1 MVNIMTWYGGMV
13 KLFLVDKGCHL
24 SRSLCK
30 TDFKFMLSE
39 FATEPTDPP
48 ILNNPW
54 STSVLYISYF
64 ENNDLFIYIVTFWKL
79 ELSARFKACIDHR
92 IAASCLRVSVWKGC
106 PTHPFFY
113 TRPTRPFFYPSF
125 YNNHAVTIATSESLT
140 LSPVSLLYYIWC
152 QKKERIL
159 FYDIPPGADIIIASK
174 ICQTS
179 SSSITPSCFKY
190 KGSKARRFL
199 YKTSHPSV
207 KMASKIRPYF
217 YFLLQLIMKFILSNK
232 YP

>member
-13 KLFLVDKGCHL
+13 KLFLVDRGCHL

-79 ELSARFKACIDHR
+79 ELSARFKACINHR
-92 IAASCLRVSVWKGC
+92 IAASFLRVSVWKGC

-159 FYDIPPGADIIIASK
+159 PLGQI
-174 ICQTS
+174 S
-179 SSSITPSCFKY
+179 SSPQKFARPAPPPLLLHALSTKVLKQEGSYIKLHIQVWKWLVKYGHIFIFCF
-190 KGSKARRFL
+190 S
-199 YKTSHPSV
+199 
-207 KMASKIRPYF
+207 
-217 YFLLQLIMKFILSNK
+217 LSWNLF
-232 YP
+232 